1 MYNTS
6 NTCFIFLLLQLVPIP
21 SWYLPSTSPARPDSS
36 HPQSHVP
43 QYQIYVSFKTF
54 NAVIILYF
62 FVWLFYCLMVIS
74 CVVWLFN
81 MYLIC
86 YSKSPMRSSDSGL
99 YPQDLVDALRYQTL
113 HLYLLNELIFENQ
126 RELMSFPWNP
136 YNETVTWHCYLS
148 LSYARAEKNKA
159 QSVLTEC
166 LLKIAWS
173 YSRGAVAYSGYSTS
187 NSVPKL

>member
-1 MYNTS
+1 MYH
-6 NTCFIFLLLQLVPIP
+6 
-21 SWYLPSTSPARPDSS
+21 ST
-36 HPQSHVP
+36 
-43 QYQIYVSFKTF
+43 IYVSFKTF

-86 YSKSPMRSSDSGL
+86 YSKSPMRSRTRFVSPGPSRCPEISDPPS
-99 YPQDLVDALRYQTL
+99 
-113 HLYLLNELIFENQ
+113 IFVEWINFWESKGAYVLPMESLQ
-126 RELMSFPWNP
+126 WNCDMIVICLFLMQ
-136 YNETVTWHCYLS
+136 
-148 LSYARAEKNKA
+148 EKNKA

-173 YSRGAVAYSGYSTS
+173 YSSWCCSLYSGYFTS
-187 NSVPKL
+187 KSCALKL